1 MKKAWDWVRGS
12 KGSYL
17 RGDTNFALNVIA
29 LRIKWCRCSNVNCVR
44 RNFSDWFLLSDF

>member
-1 MKKAWDWVRGS
+1 MKKTWDLVRGS

-29 LRIKWCRCSNVNCVR
+29 
-44 RNFSDWFLLSDF
+44 